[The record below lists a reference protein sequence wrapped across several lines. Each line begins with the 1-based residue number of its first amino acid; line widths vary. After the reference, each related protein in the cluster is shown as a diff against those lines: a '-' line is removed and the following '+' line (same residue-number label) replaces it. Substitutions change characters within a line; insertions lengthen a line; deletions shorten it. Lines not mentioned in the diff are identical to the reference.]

1 VLLFLLGGV
10 VIPSAAIFWLTN
22 RTADREAEAA
32 RREVV
37 EANQGQLRL
46 MRDRV
51 DAAWKHRVEQLA
63 AANSFQA
70 VVSGN
75 LADSAI
81 MLRPDGSFAHPVP
94 MRPFSPPTED
104 AAWAVARGFEVAKN
118 WTGAADIYSRMTQ
131 TAIDPGAA
139 ARAAQAE
146 VRCLIQA
153 GQITKAV
160 NRIEQYFVNG
170 KGANAVDSQGR
181 SISADELL
189 LAVKV
194 LPPSDSRRQQ
204 FLARLERVLNGYDE
218 THMPSAQRLFLMS
231 EAQAAGAGAFP
242 TFEGERLAAQYLESD
257 PPRAVGTGLV
267 ATNTPGLWKLLAAN
281 GRMVALFRTQS
292 VEAVTRTAIGDAGNL
307 DRFRAIPPGQPSEAA
322 SVSAGAML
330 PGWQLAFTTAHS
342 ASVDAES
349 IRRRNLYLWTGYLGI
364 AALVITG
371 LLFGRVFRR
380 HIQLARLKTDLVAT
394 VSHELKTPLASM
406 RLLVDALLEE
416 DDFDPVRT
424 REYLTL
430 IAGENQRLTGLVEN
444 FLTFSRIE
452 RRKLPFEFRS
462 ASPEAV
468 VHSAAAAMR
477 GRFEQ
482 SGGSMTVDVEPGLPV
497 FRADPDALT
506 TVLINLLDN
515 AFKYSPDE
523 KRVTICARRNAGRV
537 IFAVADSGVG
547 ISTTDQR
554 RIFREFYRVDQSM
567 ASDTMGCGL
576 GLHIVEYIV
585 KAHGGEVRVSS
596 APGKGSTF
604 TILIPEA
611 A

>member
-1 VLLFLLGGV
+1 
-10 VIPSAAIFWLTN
+10 
-22 RTADREAEAA
+22 
-32 RREVV
+32 
-37 EANQGQLRL
+37 
-46 MRDRV
+46 
-51 DAAWKHRVEQLA
+51 
-63 AANSFQA
+63 
-70 VVSGN
+70 
-75 LADSAI
+75 
-81 MLRPDGSFAHPVP
+81 
-94 MRPFSPPTED
+94 
-104 AAWAVARGFEVAKN
+104 
-118 WTGAADIYSRMTQ
+118 
-131 TAIDPGAA
+131 
-139 ARAAQAE
+139 
-146 VRCLIQA
+146 
-153 GQITKAV
+153 
-160 NRIEQYFVNG
+160 
-170 KGANAVDSQGR
+170 
-181 SISADELL
+181 
-189 LAVKV
+189 
-194 LPPSDSRRQQ
+194 
-204 FLARLERVLNGYDE
+204 
-218 THMPSAQRLFLMS
+218 
-231 EAQAAGAGAFP
+231 
-242 TFEGERLAAQYLESD
+242 
-257 PPRAVGTGLV
+257 
-267 ATNTPGLWKLLAAN
+267 
-281 GRMVALFRTQS
+281 
-292 VEAVTRTAIGDAGNL
+292 
-307 DRFRAIPPGQPSEAA
+307 
-322 SVSAGAML
+322 ML